1 MSPYDRFHVVLT
13 RDSDSP
19 AVEIDPWIPALS
31 DILVYETQSFTPG
44 DRFPKVEKHSLYWLA
59 DDQKTGYFP
68 VGILRRVVKFLTK
81 RGYEIE
87 GKDLRDRSRYFPEP
101 NWDVVHDLR
110 PGQKE
115 VLDAVVKADTGLIV
129 CPTGFGKSYVVTLL
143 VQMYPTLNFLIVAPG
158 IAETNN
164 LYKRI
169 IEVEKDVALLNG
181 ASRDDPNHRVVVST
195 SRSFLKA
202 DLQKTDIF
210 IFDEAH
216 ACGNNQT
223 TQDILNNLRGS
234 RIFGFTA
241 TPKGRSDKADRLI
254 EAVFGQKLVDFGYE
268 DAKEAGNV
276 TPIEVQVYSVPGRI
290 EASKSRFGNAMT
302 QNRRRFYWRND
313 IRNNLIR
320 AVADRVPEDEQLLI
334 MVDTVEHLIR
344 LGAMMPGFAL
354 VCGDG
359 HDLAEEARRMKL
371 DLSKNILGDTKEVY
385 NELADRF
392 SKGLLKRVIA
402 TYRWKQA
409 VDFPQL
415 SVLIR
420 ADGAKSPII
429 STQVPGRLSRLSP
442 DKSTGLLVDF
452 MDEFND
458 SARRKALARIKSYRE
473 NGWRIT
479 HMGVFDEQ
487 STAGKET
494 V

>member
-1 MSPYDRFHVVLT
+1 M
-13 RDSDSP
+13 
-19 AVEIDPWIPALS
+19 
-31 DILVYETQSFTPG
+31 
-44 DRFPKVEKHSLYWLA
+44 
-59 DDQKTGYFP
+59 
-68 VGILRRVVKFLTK
+68 
-81 RGYEIE
+81 
-87 GKDLRDRSRYFPEP
+87 
-101 NWDVVHDLR
+101 
-110 PGQKE
+110 
-115 VLDAVVKADTGLIV
+115 
-129 CPTGFGKSYVVTLL
+129 
-143 VQMYPTLNFLIVAPG
+143 
-158 IAETNN
+158 
-164 LYKRI
+164 
-169 IEVEKDVALLNG
+169 
-181 ASRDDPNHRVVVST
+181 VST

-402 TYRWKQA
+402 TYRWGTAPVNEKMQQMSGTPFDLFKGIMFVA
-409 VDFPQL
+409 QDALDAPLKGTEAMRKEAF
-415 SVLIR
+415 
-420 ADGAKSPII
+420 
-429 STQVPGRLSRLSP
+429 GRLFNCQKYERLRDILQEGVTRIAP
-442 DKSTGLLVDF
+442 RCHVDDGRSIDDT
-452 MDEFND
+452 MEEL
-458 SARRKALARIKSYRE
+458 RKAEASRSESEASVKAIE
-473 NGWRIT
+473 QQ
-479 HMGVFDEQ
+479 MAQFDLPALYKIVN
-487 STAGKET
+487 STISGILSG
-494 V
+494 